1 MIAIAAV
8 FLLFCS
14 SKPFGK
20 GWKRIMLVLARSAG
34 RERDG
39 DRQRS
44 INVARILVEKIMI
57 G

>member
-1 MIAIAAV
+1 
-8 FLLFCS
+8 
-14 SKPFGK
+14 
-20 GWKRIMLVLARSAG
+20 MLVLARSAG